1 MSSGDGMPAR
11 TKVSQWLTRPWVGA
25 IVGFAL
31 LLVTWWLYSASLPSE
46 TALPSPV
53 TTIRRMFE
61 DGWSFYGPNLA
72 STLSRAGQGYL
83 WGNLLAL
90 AIAAIVFVI
99 PALEQVVTQLGVLSQ
114 CLPITA
120 VGPIIMV
127 IFGGRSAAIFLAA
140 LLVFFTTLVGTV
152 LGMRSA
158 HPASLDLIAAYG
170 GGNLDRIFKVQ
181 LVAALPAMFTAL
193 KIAVPGAVLGAI
205 VGEYLGGID
214 SGLGVA
220 LNAAQRSVDPAR
232 AWGVSIVA
240 ALIALGG
247 YGLVELLGRLATPWA
262 PRSGNR

>member
-1 MSSGDGMPAR
+1 VTTSDGLPAR
-11 TKVSQWLTRPWVGA
+11 TRVSRWLTHPVAGGT
-25 IVGFAL
+25 VGFVVLIGA
-31 LLVTWWLYSASLPSE
+31 WWLYAASLPGD
-46 TALPSPV
+46 TALPTPL
-53 TTIRRMFE
+53 TTVSRIVS
-61 DGWSFYGPNLA
+61 DGWAFYGPNIG

-83 WGNLLAL
+83 WGNLAGLL
-90 AIAAIVFVI
+90 VAAVVFLI

-158 HPASLDLIAAYG
+158 SSSALDLVTAYG
-170 GGNLDRIFKVQ
+170 GGRLHRIVRVQ
-181 LVAALPAMFTAL
+181 LPAALPAMFTAL

-240 ALIALGG
+240 ALVALAG
-247 YGLVELLGRLATPWA
+247 YALVDLLGRLATPWA
-262 PRSGNR
+262 HRGIAR